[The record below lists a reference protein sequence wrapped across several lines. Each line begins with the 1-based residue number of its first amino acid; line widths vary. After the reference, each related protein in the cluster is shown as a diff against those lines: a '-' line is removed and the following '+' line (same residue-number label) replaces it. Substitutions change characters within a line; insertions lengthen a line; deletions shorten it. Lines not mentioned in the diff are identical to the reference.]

1 METISAI
8 SNFLTANM
16 IWVVVGFAVAAVIL
30 LILVIRGSVKQR
42 RLKEKYEKFMQGKDG
57 KNLEEA
63 MLANIEALN
72 RLRSEYGTFREYVEN
87 VIEEKGKKSLY
98 KTNMVR
104 YDALEGA
111 GGQMSFAWAVLDD
124 NNDGYIINHIYYR
137 DGSSVFGKIVS
148 KGESVQ
154 RLSEEE
160 KQALEGAKNVRIG

>member
-8 SNFLTANM
+8 SKYLTDNM
-16 IWVVVGFAVAAVIL
+16 IWVVAGFIIIAVIL
-30 LILVIRGSVKQR
+30 LIFVIRTMVKQR
-42 RLKEKYEKFMQGKDG
+42 RLIEKYEKFMQGKEG

-63 MLANIEALN
+63 MLADIEGLKQ
-72 RLRSEYGTFREYVEN
+72 LKEQHEEFRNYVKT

-137 DGSSVFGKIVS
+137 DGSSVFGKIIC

-160 KQALEGAKNVRIG
+160 QQALDGAKNVRIG